1 LGIAGALTACLNDIM
16 AGRDEL
22 PEVRSAHAGLL
33 ADGAAPAGVREIVAD
48 SWMRSVA
55 AGVNA
60 DASQPPITLDHGLL
74 SDYRA
79 EHPLSQIY
87 PLLYDVLGRAAE
99 DCDSVMAVADA
110 RGQLLWVCGRPAVL
124 RQAEDILF
132 VEGARWDEAHAG
144 TNAPARRCAWTRR

>member
-1 LGIAGALTACLNDIM
+1 LRVAGALTACLNDNV

-22 PEVRSAHAGLL
+22 PDVRSAHAGLL
-33 ADGAAPAGVREIVAD
+33 ADGAVPAGVREIVAD
-48 SWMRSVA
+48 SWIRSVA

-60 DASQPPITLDHGLL
+60 DASQPPIILDLGLL

-99 DCDSVMAVADA
+99 DCDSVLPG
-110 RGQLLWVCGRPAVL
+110 RRPA
-124 RQAEDILF
+124 D
-132 VEGARWDEAHAG
+132 
-144 TNAPARRCAWTRR
+144 RRR